1 MTGKDGETWWLVD
14 SACWVYDWEGRGDV
28 VVVIACWVYDWEG
41 RGDVVVVI
49 ACWVYDWEG
58 RGDVVV
64 GGLCMRQSMLRQGT
78 LGFLSTWP
86 QTLIWLVVIAEHVQG
101 LSTENKQLAEKGKT
115 RQI

>member
-1 MTGKDGETWWLVD
+1 MTGKDGETWWWSLHAGCMTGKDGETWWLVD
-14 SACWVYDWEGRGDV
+14 S
-28 VVVIACWVYDWEG
+28 
-41 RGDVVVVI
+41 